1 MVKAI
6 KSDTTHKPTLLLP
19 QTLADKADIYRG
31 KMTRSEFLNFCM
43 DWMAINIADDEYTKR
58 TGNTRLAQLRADV
71 IMHNAVLE
79 QAIDE
84 GKAYV
89 TEQDF
94 TEFKQHIEEMHKSLI
109 DFVVTSVLNFVG
121 NGSGS
126 EEDTPEQE
134 MKRLLEVLEV

>member
-1 MVKAI
+1 MARAI
-6 KSDTTHKPTLLLP
+6 KSDTSHKPTLVLP

-31 KMTRSEFLNFCM
+31 KLTRTEFLDFCIQ
-43 DWMAINIADDEYTKR
+43 WMAINITDEEYTKR
-58 TGNTRLAQLRADV
+58 TGNTGLMQLRADV
-71 IMHNAVLE
+71 IMQDAKLE
-79 QAIDE
+79 HAIDE

-89 TEQDF
+89 TQEDF
-94 TEFKQHIEEMHKSLI
+94 TEFTQHMEELHKSLI

-134 MKRLLEVLEV
+134 IKRLLEV

>member
-1 MVKAI
+1 MARAI
-6 KSDTTHKPTLLLP
+6 KSDTPHKPALVLP

-31 KMTRSEFLNFCM
+31 KMARSEFLDFCIG
-43 DWMAINIADDEYTKR
+43 WMAINITDEEYTKR
-58 TGNTRLAQLRADV
+58 TGNTGLMQLRADV
-71 IMHNAVLE
+71 IMQDAKLE
-79 QAIDE
+79 HAIDE

-89 TEQDF
+89 TQEDF
-94 TEFKQHIEEMHKSLI
+94 TEFTQHMEELHKSLI

-134 MKRLLEVLEV
+134 IKRLLEV